1 MQNKIAESR
10 FTLPITAA
18 YAILVCFAC
27 RLISDRLWTQ
37 MILLIVSTYL
47 VIELNNTNSL
57 IRIYSRMVS
66 STFLVLVSAANILF
80 TSIEG
85 GIVQLCIIGCYTA
98 LFYAYQ
104 NKQASGHVFYAFL
117 CIGIAST
124 VFIQIIFFVP
134 ILWILLTVNI
144 LAFSNRTFWASVLGL
159 IAPYW
164 FVGGYYIYTDE
175 IDKFIQHFTNI
186 IQFQPLFDYSAVTEH
201 QIVTFAYIVLMTV
214 IGTIHYLRNSYADK
228 IRTRMLYE
236 LFIVMSISSAG
247 FIFLQPRHFDILMR
261 ILIVNTAPLI
271 AHFIALTRTRL
282 TNIAFYGIIG
292 LSIGITAYN
301 LWMH

>member
-10 FTLPITAA
+10 FTLPITAV

-27 RLISDRLWTQ
+27 RLISDRLWIQ

-124 VFIQIIFFVP
+124 VFIQIIFFIP

-164 FVGGYYIYTDE
+164 FVGGYYI
-175 IDKFIQHFTNI
+175 
-186 IQFQPLFDYSAVTEH
+186 
-201 QIVTFAYIVLMTV
+201 
-214 IGTIHYLRNSYADK
+214 
-228 IRTRMLYE
+228 
-236 LFIVMSISSAG
+236 
-247 FIFLQPRHFDILMR
+247 
-261 ILIVNTAPLI
+261 
-271 AHFIALTRTRL
+271 
-282 TNIAFYGIIG
+282 
-292 LSIGITAYN
+292 
-301 LWMH
+301 